1 MSEKV
6 LVVDDDPGIVRLME
20 RFLQREGYEVIT
32 ATNGLQAL
40 KTAKNEQLELII
52 LDLMLPGV
60 DGFEVCHRLRSE
72 PNTSGVPIVMVSGK
86 AEEKDREAAAEAGAD
101 AYLLKSA
108 DPSELHQQV
117 KEILSRKSEDSE
129 VS

>member
-1 MSEKV
+1 VSEKV

>member
-60 DGFEVCHRLRSE
+60 DGFEVCHRLRDE
-72 PNTSGVPIVMVSGK
+72 PNTSKVPIVMVSGK
-86 AEEKDREAAAEAGAD
+86 AEERDKEAAAEAGAN
-101 AYLLKSA
+101 AYLIKSA
-108 DPSELHQQV
+108 DPSELHGQV
-117 KEILSRKSEDSE
+117 KELLSSKRKES
-129 VS
+129 

>member
-40 KTAKNEQLELII
+40 KAAKNEQLGLII

-60 DGFEVCHRLRSE
+60 DGFEVCHRLRGE
-72 PNTSGVPIVMVSGK
+72 PNTSEVPIVMVSGK
-86 AEEKDREAAAEAGAD
+86 AEEKDKEAAAEAGAN
-101 AYLLKSA
+101 AYVIKSA
-108 DPSELHQQV
+108 DPSELHDYV
-117 KEILSRKSEDSE
+117 KELLSLKHE
-129 VS
+129 VC

>member
-60 DGFEVCHRLRSE
+60 DGFEVCHRLRDE
-72 PNTSGVPIVMVSGK
+72 PNTSKVPIVMVSGK
-86 AEEKDREAAAEAGAD
+86 AEERDKEAATEAGAD
-101 AYLLKSA
+101 AYLIKSA
-108 DPSELHQQV
+108 DPSELHDQV
-117 KEILSRKSEDSE
+117 KELLSLRRKES
-129 VS
+129 

>member
-20 RFLQREGYEVIT
+20 RFLEREGYEVIT

-40 KTAKNEQLELII
+40 KAAKDEQLELII

-60 DGFEVCHRLRSE
+60 DGFEVCHRLRDE

-86 AEEKDREAAAEAGAD
+86 AEERDKEAAAEAGAD
-101 AYLLKSA
+101 AYLIKSA
-108 DPSELHQQV
+108 DPSELHDQV
-117 KEILSRKSEDSE
+117 KELLSLKREES
-129 VS
+129 

>member
-40 KTAKNEQLELII
+40 KAAKDENLELII

-60 DGFEVCHRLRSE
+60 DGFEVCHRLKKE
-72 PNTSGVPIVMVSGK
+72 PNTSGVPIIMVSGK
-86 AEEKDREAAAEAGAD
+86 ADEADKEAAAEAGAD
-101 AYLLKSA
+101 AYLIKSA
-108 DPSELHQQV
+108 DPSELHEQV
-117 KEILSRKSEDSE
+117 KELLSLRHEES
-129 VS
+129 